1 MIKILR
7 SIIVLVLIILIGSC
21 SEEKEAPVGKTTVA
35 EDKQNIDLSI
45 EEFYKSLQGISTGAL
60 GNYLLY
66 SLSSGQSQQLDDSHI
81 GSILKQFENEI
92 GSIFQEDRL
101 RFNPLKGIHEFQ
113 NSGWINTGNS
123 AGMIL
128 KFPSRQSSS
137 SMDCEVSLFDFE
149 DVAAKFNARPI
160 YLPAKGRLYMKR
172 FDETVGSV
180 LINSIQYDQTN
191 PDYSIPLFAD
201 ISVFTAP
208 YTHTIKLNKTA
219 PTTYQINYELNSPNR
234 PTTALELRIELVDSD
249 LSSLTS
255 IENDVK
261 SISGFAKQGNLR
273 VSFSVNVLAIS
284 AYSSPSVAQINQ
296 FSDAEVYF
304 NNFKIGDLSY
314 EDVDGSEIIFVTYS
328 DGTKEDVAKYT
339 GNFEERFLA
348 IFDDFKF

>member
-1 MIKILR
+1 MIKTLR
-7 SIIVLVLIILIGSC
+7 SGIILFLILIIGSC
-21 SEEKEAPVGKTTVA
+21 SKDKEAPVGKTTVA

-45 EEFYKSLQGISTGAL
+45 EEFYKSLEGISTGAL
-60 GNYLLY
+60 GSYILY
-66 SLSSGQSQQLDDSHI
+66 ALFTGQGQQFDDSHI
-81 GSILKQFENEI
+81 GSIINQFENEI

-113 NSGWINTGNS
+113 NSAWINTGNS

-128 KFPSRQSSS
+128 KFPSRPSSS
-137 SMDCEVSLFDFE
+137 SVDCEVSLFDFE
-149 DVAAKFNARPI
+149 EVAAKFNARPI
-160 YLPAKGRLYMKR
+160 YLPAKGRLTLKR

-191 PDYSIPLFAD
+191 PDYSIPRFAD
-201 ISVFTAP
+201 ISVFTSP
-208 YTHTIKLNKTA
+208 YTHTIKINKVS

-234 PTTALELRIELVDSD
+234 PTTALELRVELVDSD
-249 LSSLTS
+249 LSSLIS
-255 IENDVK
+255 IEDDVK
-261 SISGFAKQGNLR
+261 TISGFAKQGNLR

-284 AYSSPSVAQINQ
+284 AYSNPTVAQINQ

-314 EDVDGSEIIFVTYS
+314 EDVDGNKAIFVTYS

-339 GNFEERFLA
+339 GSFEDRFSD
-348 IFDDFKF
+348 IFDDFRF